1 MRGARRRAG
10 CGAGARADPQLAG
23 SVPRDLAHAVGGRHD
38 RAGDCAADRAET
50 GIGAGQSMPGDE
62 DVAGV
67 AGRRGSAMTEDYLW
81 DRSGPPDPEIESLER
96 TLAAV
101 GYRGLGRPCE
111 VAPRPARSRVWWAV
125 AAAAVV
131 GAVALSRVTPPPP
144 ATAWRVDSFAGQA
157 QLGGQ
162 VAAVSMPLHAGQLVS
177 TDGRSE
183 VTLRADEF
191 GTISIGPDSRLHAAS
206 NRRVTLERGVLHA
219 FIWSAPREFVV
230 DTPSARA
237 DDLGCQYTLQVDPS
251 GDGLLK
257 ASLGWVAFQL
267 GEHESFI
274 PAGAECVTRKRGGPG
289 ITYYEDAPESRR
301 QSLALM
307 ERGDDAAL
315 PGVLAAARPAD
326 ALTLWHLLTRA
337 AERDRGAVF
346 DRFAQLVTLPPE
358 VDRAA
363 VLRRDAHT
371 LDLCWDALKLE
382 NTEWWRGW
390 ERRWDSR

>member
-1 MRGARRRAG
+1 
-10 CGAGARADPQLAG
+10 
-23 SVPRDLAHAVGGRHD
+23 
-38 RAGDCAADRAET
+38 
-50 GIGAGQSMPGDE
+50 
-62 DVAGV
+62 
-67 AGRRGSAMTEDYLW
+67 MTEDYLW
-81 DRSGPPDPEIESLER
+81 DRSGPPDPEIQGLER

-101 GYRGLGRPCE
+101 RYRASGRPRE
-111 VAPRPARSRVWWAV
+111 VVAQPERPRVWWAL

-131 GAVALSRVTPPPP
+131 GAVALSRLTPAAG

-157 QLGGQ
+157 RLGGQ
-162 VAAVSMPLHAGQLVS
+162 AAALSMSLEAGQLVS
-177 TDGRSE
+177 TDGGSE
-183 VTLRADEF
+183 VTLRADEL
-191 GTISIGPDSRLHAAS
+191 GTISIGPDSRLHAAT
-206 NRRVTLERGVLHA
+206 NRRVTLERGVLHV
-219 FIWSAPREFVV
+219 FIWAPPREFVV

-237 DDLGCQYTLQVDPS
+237 VDLGCQYTLQVDPS

-257 ASLGWVAFQL
+257 VSLGWVAFQF

-289 ITYYEDAPESRR
+289 IPYYEDAPESLR

-358 VDRAA
+358 VTRAA
-363 VLRRDAHT
+363 VLRRDAHS